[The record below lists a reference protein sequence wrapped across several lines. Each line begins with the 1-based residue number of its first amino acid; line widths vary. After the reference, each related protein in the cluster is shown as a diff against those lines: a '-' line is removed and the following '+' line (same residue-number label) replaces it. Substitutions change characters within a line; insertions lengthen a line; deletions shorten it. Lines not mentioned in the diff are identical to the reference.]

1 MNVTNEKEADQVPS
15 LRPMISIAE
24 VLERIPICRTTLDK
38 MVKEG
43 AFPKPYHLTPM
54 KLRFLLDEVIEW
66 QQRLIGEAGGAKQQ
80 R

>member
-1 MNVTNEKEADQVPS
+1 MTQEIENAPQFR

-24 VLERIPICRTTLDK
+24 VLERIPVCRTTLDK

-43 AFPKPYHLTPM
+43 VFPKPYHLTPM
-54 KLRFLLDEVIEW
+54 KLGFLLDEVVEW
-66 QQRLIGEAGGAKQQ
+66 QQRLISEVKNPTSS